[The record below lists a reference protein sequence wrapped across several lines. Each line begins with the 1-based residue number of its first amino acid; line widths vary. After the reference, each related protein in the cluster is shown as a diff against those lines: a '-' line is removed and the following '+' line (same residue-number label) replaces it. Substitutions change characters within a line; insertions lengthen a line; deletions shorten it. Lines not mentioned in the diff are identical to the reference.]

1 VRRIQVQA
9 EDPQGIIMSRQILI
23 ETLKD
28 YFTAKGKFL
37 TMDEYKEQADAPY
50 RFQIVKRTVGSWSRL
65 KGLIGDI
72 SAPVAAVA
80 PKQPA
85 PKPVAA
91 KPAPAAPEAEAG
103 ATEANG

>member
-1 VRRIQVQA
+1 
-9 EDPQGIIMSRQILI
+9 MSRQILI
-23 ETLKD
+23 ATLKD

-37 TMDEYKEQADAPY
+37 TMDEYKEQEDAPY

-65 KGLIGDI
+65 KGLVGDI

-91 KPAPAAPEAEAG
+91 KPAPVAEAPVAEAPEAG
-103 ATEANG
+103 ATEDNG